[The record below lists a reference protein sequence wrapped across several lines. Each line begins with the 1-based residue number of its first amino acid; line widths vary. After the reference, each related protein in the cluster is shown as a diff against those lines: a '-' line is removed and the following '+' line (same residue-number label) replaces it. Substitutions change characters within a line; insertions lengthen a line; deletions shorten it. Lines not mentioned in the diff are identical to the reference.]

1 MATIIIDLTLVCDS
15 FAFLEL
21 CGLSWAIMYRKKA
34 DDDDVF
40 VKHPGL
46 PNGYA
51 MEAQT

>member
-1 MATIIIDLTLVCDS
+1 
-15 FAFLEL
+15 
-21 CGLSWAIMYRKKA
+21 MYRKKA
-34 DDDDVF
+34 DDDDDVF